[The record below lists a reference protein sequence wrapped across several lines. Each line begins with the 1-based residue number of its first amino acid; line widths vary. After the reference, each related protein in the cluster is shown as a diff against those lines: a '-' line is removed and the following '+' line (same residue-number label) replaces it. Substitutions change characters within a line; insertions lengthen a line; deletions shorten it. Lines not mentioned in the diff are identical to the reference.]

1 MKRRYANI
9 RNSEMNWVTTVKV
22 FNGPPGYCDSDCEQ
36 FFTEDYPTKKQLEE
50 FDNEACRKFF
60 HVRNSYVQ
68 VDRVSKEKDGAAN
81 CDENTALETSK
92 AALQSEQP

>member
-1 MKRRYANI
+1 MKRRHANI
-9 RNSEMNWVTTVKV
+9 RILEMNWVTTVKV

-81 CDENTALETSK
+81 CDENTAHETSK

>member
-1 MKRRYANI
+1 MKRRYL
-9 RNSEMNWVTTVKV
+9 EMNWVTTVKV
-22 FNGPPGYCDSDCEQ
+22 FNGPFGYCDSDCEQ
-36 FFTEDYPTKKQLEE
+36 FFTEDYPTNKQLKE
-50 FDNEACRKFF
+50 FDCEACRKFF

-92 AALQSEQP
+92 AALQSEQQP

>member
-1 MKRRYANI
+1 
-9 RNSEMNWVTTVKV
+9 MNWVTTVKV

-36 FFTEDYPTKKQLEE
+36 FFTEDYPTKKQLDE

-81 CDENTALETSK
+81 QKQRFKAKNSHEAQRLEAAAWQTACGRR
-92 AALQSEQP
+92 AN